1 MQCHLPVELGATVCS
16 AACISAALK
25 RGEGRAPTLA
35 AAAGVGEPA
44 THRPAMLTACP
55 VRRLRAACQAAWLPA
70 STSTS
75 TLCPSGVCTASSLQ
89 QGPRGGRGHHAR
101 VRKGGGGAR
110 GAVEAD
116 PGHPAS
122 HAYLCGLFRR
132 QSTSRTI
139 ARPAAGAAEASGTTL
154 LCSLAL
160 AAVRGPG
167 GSPSHQILWR
177 RAVRG
182 LQAGCDRRPRHC
194 VPQPRPAAPLR

>member
-1 MQCHLPVELGATVCS
+1 MQCHSPVELGATIGS
-16 AACISAALK
+16 AACTSVALK
-25 RGEGRAPTLA
+25 RGVGRAPALA
-35 AAAGVGEPA
+35 VAAGVGEPP
-44 THRPAMLTACP
+44 THRPAMLTDCP

-122 HAYLCGLFRR
+122 HAYLCGFFPR

-139 ARPAAGAAEASGTTL
+139 ARPAAGAAEASWTTL
-154 LCSLAL
+154 LSSLAL

-167 GSPSHQILWR
+167 GSPSHQISWR
-177 RAVRG
+177 RAGRG
-182 LQAGCDRRPRHC
+182 LRAGCERRPRHG
-194 VPQPRPAAPLR
+194 VLQARPAAPLR